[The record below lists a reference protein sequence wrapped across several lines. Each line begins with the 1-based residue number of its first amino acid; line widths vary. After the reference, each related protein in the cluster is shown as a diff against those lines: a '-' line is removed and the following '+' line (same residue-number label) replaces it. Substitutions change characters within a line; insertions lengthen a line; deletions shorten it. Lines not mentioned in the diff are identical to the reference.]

1 MNLTDP
7 AIPPASS
14 DDLSHTKQVFDQAK
28 DDLQSHFSDVK
39 DATKHATGEVQAAA
53 ASTAAAARE
62 GYYALGQ
69 DAAMQFASYRED
81 LAGQIREQPLKSVAL
96 AALGG
101 VVLGL
106 LVRN

>member
-28 DDLQSHFSDVK
+28 QDLQSHFTHVK
-39 DATKHATGEVQAAA
+39 DATRHATDEVQAAA
-53 ASTAAAARE
+53 AGTAAAARE
-62 GYYALGQ
+62 GYHALRQ
-69 DAAMQFASYRED
+69 DAATQYASYRKD
-81 LAGQIREQPLKSVAL
+81 LAFQIREQPLKSVAL

-106 LVRN
+106 LVRR